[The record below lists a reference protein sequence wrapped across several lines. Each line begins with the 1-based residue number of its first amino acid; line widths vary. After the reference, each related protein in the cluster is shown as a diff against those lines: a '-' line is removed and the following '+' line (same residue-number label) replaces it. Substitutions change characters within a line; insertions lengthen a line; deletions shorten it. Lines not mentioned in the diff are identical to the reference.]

1 MKLIALD
8 LEMNMP
14 SRKIIEIGIVIG
26 DTDSE
31 QILEEKNWLIKID
44 EPITEFIT
52 DLTSINDKMLEENG
66 IHLADAYRELMECI
80 KNHSPFINP
89 LVWGGGDVDHLIK
102 QVSVLEQWPFIA
114 AEHGEHPFGR
124 RIIDAK
130 TLFVSWRIANGDM
143 PNGGLAKSLTKF
155 GLAFKGKKHRA
166 MDDARNT
173 FIIYCEMLK
182 MLRIK

>member
-14 SRKIIEIGIVIG
+14 SRKIIEIGVVIG
-26 DTDSE
+26 DTDS
-31 QILEEKNWLIKID
+31 QNIIEEKNWLIKVD

-52 DLTSINDKMLEENG
+52 DLTGINDKMLESG
-66 IHLADAYRELMECI
+66 IDLVAAYRELMDFR
-80 KNHSPFINP
+80 KKHDPFINP
-89 LVWGGGDVDHLIK
+89 LVWGGGDVDHLVK
-102 QVSVLEQWPFIA
+102 QVSTYEQWPFIA
-114 AEHGEHPFGR
+114 AEYGEQPFGR

-130 TLFVSWRIANGDM
+130 TLFVSWRIANGDI

-155 GLAFKGKKHRA
+155 GLSFKGKKHRA

-182 MLRIK
+182 MLKK